1 MADKD
6 VDEQFAAIMAH
17 WDEEALGIDP
27 FGDPTAGD
35 AAKGRGDADPG
46 RGPGEQ
52 SDAPQRGDDAPSPT
66 PPAVPSAGTAA
77 PESPAPGSPAP
88 GSPAPGSPAPR
99 SPTASKD
106 DATPEART
114 APPEAEPPASQ
125 PHVAGTDAG
134 ADQVTPSVVGS
145 AWRRHEP
152 ADVEEHFEPP
162 PPAPL
167 PSSEDKHFWTMMG
180 ALISGPLLFLYLL
193 LFNRDGNGWWMT
205 FALLTSV
212 AGFVLLVLRQPNER
226 DEDDDGVR
234 L

>member
-35 AAKGRGDADPG
+35 AAKGRGHADPG

-88 GSPAPGSPAPR
+88 ASPAPR

-212 AGFVLLVLRQPNER
+212 AGFVLLVLRQPNKR